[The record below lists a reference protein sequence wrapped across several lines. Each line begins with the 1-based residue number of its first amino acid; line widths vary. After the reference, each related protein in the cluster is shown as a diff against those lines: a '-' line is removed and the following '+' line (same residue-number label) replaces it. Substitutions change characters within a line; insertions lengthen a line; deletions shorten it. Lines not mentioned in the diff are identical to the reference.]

1 VRRLLYVP
9 IVHEGADLGS
19 AGPAVERGSSAWAGA
34 ERWARHQEV
43 VRQLWEQVDA
53 HLRAFDPR
61 RLALYQDGLP
71 AEGAAG
77 RRIVEEAARR
87 GSANYRLILRL
98 LEDGARLVKTEAP
111 ELLLE
116 EHSRSM
122 SAQRGGRRE
131 ESDDLLERRDAFIAA
146 TINNTLRDDE
156 IGVLFIGAQH
166 RVAPGLAVDIA
177 IEMAKDPRRIQRY
190 MAAVVM
196 GGDPLGFEA
205 LAAYVAA
212 PADPTPGGSATSL
225 H

>member
-1 VRRLLYVP
+1 MRRLLYVP

-19 AGPAVERGSSAWAGA
+19 AGPAVERGSSARAGA

-53 HLRAFDPR
+53 YLRTFDPR

-71 AEGAAG
+71 AEGAVG

-98 LEDGARLVKTEAP
+98 LDDGARLVKTEAP

-116 EHSRSM
+116 EHARSM
-122 SAQRGGRRE
+122 SAQHGGRRE
-131 ESDDLLERRDAFIAA
+131 ESDRLLARRDAFIAA

-156 IGVLFIGAQH
+156 TGVLFIGAQH
-166 RVAPGLAVDIA
+166 RVTPGLAVDIA
-177 IEMAKDPRRIQRY
+177 IEMVKDPRRIQRY

-196 GGDPLGFEA
+196 GDDPSGFEA
-205 LAAYVAA
+205 LAEYV
-212 PADPTPGGSATSL
+212 GRSL
-225 H
+225 KGVELG